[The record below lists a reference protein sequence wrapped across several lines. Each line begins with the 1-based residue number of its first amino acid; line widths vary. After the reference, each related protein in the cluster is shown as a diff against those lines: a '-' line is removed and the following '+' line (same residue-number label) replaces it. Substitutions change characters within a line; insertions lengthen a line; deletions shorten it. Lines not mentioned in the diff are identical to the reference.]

1 MAPDTTTGGRVGIAA
16 EPDTSTQVVS
26 AHAMCYGHEFA
37 GNQLQVTL
45 VSNPQNVPRSSN
57 KAAGTQHEPIA
68 SAPVAGRKNK
78 FGNSRTS
85 FYLSRPGLVLVARC
99 RACITQTSLPL
110 RISMCPVFCM
120 TWCRTSCLAD
130 QNIMHP
136 WTDRVISTYACTYNI
151 KTCQWSNLCLLISTV
166 DPYIILL
173 PLLFEFYTS
182 CWNIPAFSSYI
193 PQPLTTDISRLTSE
207 ADACCHTSNRYAS
220 LCSICQT

>member
-1 MAPDTTTGGRVGIAA
+1 MSCRGDIDEARSNTCRGCGRHQILSCGQSWHGAGMLGMAPDTTTGGRVGIAA

-37 GNQLQVTL
+37 GNQLQATP
-45 VSNPQNVPRSSN
+45 VSKPQNVPRSSN

-110 RISMCPVFCM
+110 RISMCPVF
-120 TWCRTSCLAD
+120 A
-130 QNIMHP
+130 
-136 WTDRVISTYACTYNI
+136 
-151 KTCQWSNLCLLISTV
+151 
-166 DPYIILL
+166 
-173 PLLFEFYTS
+173 
-182 CWNIPAFSSYI
+182 
-193 PQPLTTDISRLTSE
+193 
-207 ADACCHTSNRYAS
+207 
-220 LCSICQT
+220 